1 VRFHSNTAITA
12 KTNPV
17 KTTPISL
24 TATMYQKTDI
34 LIKLRKETNH
44 MSHEANTHY
53 DETINE
59 YKEEQ
64 TAPITLSR
72 STLERLQ
79 FAYNDLTPDELDQVE
94 EALKDMQE
102 WDNYEPIKEVP
113 LPKGTIKHPDRT
125 FEN

>member
-1 VRFHSNTAITA
+1 
-12 KTNPV
+12 
-17 KTTPISL
+17 
-24 TATMYQKTDI
+24 
-34 LIKLRKETNH
+34 